1 MSDSTN
7 AFSWGNSKTIRA
19 NDHMRNKDT
28 LGFART
34 NFASPVREYRS
45 QFYHSL
51 SSYDGREARQT
62 SIKPQ
67 NKRPLFDVELY
78 FNVHK
83 SFVSTDFIK
92 YYDRGCTFH
101 LSYPYIK
108 HNYTKTQ

>member
-1 MSDSTN
+1 MS

-34 NFASPVREYRS
+34 NFASPAREYRS

-51 SSYDGREARQT
+51 SSYDAGQEARQT

-67 NKRPLFDVELY
+67 NRRPLFDVELY
-78 FNVHK
+78 FN
-83 SFVSTDFIK
+83 
-92 YYDRGCTFH
+92 
-101 LSYPYIK
+101 
-108 HNYTKTQ
+108 